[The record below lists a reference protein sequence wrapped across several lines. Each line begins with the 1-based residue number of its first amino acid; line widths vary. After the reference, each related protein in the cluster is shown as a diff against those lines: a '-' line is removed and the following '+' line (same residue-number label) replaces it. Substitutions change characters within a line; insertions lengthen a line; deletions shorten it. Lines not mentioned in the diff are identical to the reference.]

1 MPGPGSIRGARKA
14 LKHQFEP
21 LSEFGKDPDWEIAME
36 AFWGSMGFGRE
47 NREELLN
54 NWRSF
59 MADAGEFVGMGSM
72 EDQLAQEKTG
82 NIFHHAF
89 AKPGMDAA
97 EWLGNKG
104 IEELDR
110 FRVNEDRR
118 QMFHA
123 VERLRLEQ
131 LGDEA
136 LMAKDMGFLTE
147 ADFLDVQAEVE
158 DALRNHDKLAPGRG
172 RRALKK
178 FADLIDRLMPGADL
192 FQTHADFDTRIDV
205 LEGETPDIRGTG
217 VEIDRA
223 KPSSP
228 RAKKILK
235 GIDDLV
241 DKVPKAGKL
250 VGKFAGPV
258 GLLLAAK
265 SGLDTLQSELDRR
278 NEEREAAGLSPV
290 GLGGDPPQQG
300 RRFPVAQRLQPTGD
314 TRTPLE
320 KMMTPNDPAPSR
332 TIEMEP
338 AALVERV
345 LRGETALGGT
355 NVNTRRQLEALER
368 ERF

>member
-72 EDQLAQEKTG
+72 E
-82 NIFHHAF
+82 
-89 AKPGMDAA
+89 